1 MSSLVREEFKELIK
15 NNEYNNI
22 SIRIINDSKKSGLN
36 NVVDHNQN
44 RNKNKNISLNIPN
57 NYLNN
62 YNLQNKTISHV
73 SLKTIPSNYNR
84 PNKIILGTAKN
95 SALINK
101 ISASNLRK
109 ISKQLK
115 GITHYGSSAN
125 VKRGENKNHHS
136 IYISKKE
143 DSSFL
148 DKNKCENNNV
158 YTQVLP
164 VKRLTSH
171 NTNILYKKQKE
182 PERRKS
188 SLIYSINNITQNINN
203 RNIIN
208 NYIFDSNTYR
218 NANVKTPNFNYYN
231 DYMAYNISNTV
242 NNNTNNINN
251 NYVIQKN
258 GDDYNNGNNKIYYNN
273 TLTTINEIK
282 KGNVIS
288 HRLNRKDL
296 ENIRNSKNLPSS
308 NYSKEDNIYNNK
320 KNKSFIS
327 EIPKAK
333 FVRYDSKDKI
343 VSRIVP
349 KINID
354 ISKIKYVRENQS
366 FKNIIRVN
374 SSSRK
379 NLQDNNNNNNT
390 NDINYKNDIN
400 YRQPSNISLK
410 YTESFEKNRNKNDIF
425 KNVISQKYQKTL
437 QVKDNNDRLRTFLY
451 KQNIK
456 DLINK
461 SMDSKD
467 IQRPRYNRHINNIN
481 RNIHIIKEFSHQKD
495 KKKENDIYANDGIKE
510 EEKEES
516 FHKNEE
522 DSKNDNN
529 SDNKK
534 DILLDNN
541 KRVIINNKLSQ
552 EKNKRQ
558 LPHYNS
564 KNLEIKKEEPSGTVR
579 KLIKRKKQKNLLKL
593 QKVPK
598 KEIIEEKKEEP
609 KGNNYNNIYY
619 GINTEEKIPTETEVI
634 KTLNSLDEK
643 DSNSTATEKIKSV
656 IMGSNYNLLKKN
668 TRLTLTTKKDLA
680 KIFNTEANDTNTINE
695 INTKHINYKGIKYRL
710 ISSLSVK
717 DQLRKYILNRNKN
730 LDRSINKYQYN
741 DDDEKSISNLTHTAQ
756 KEKAINNYT
765 YLELKDIKNAKRDT
779 FITLHSIGGGKGD
792 SRFEDF
798 DQSSTVI
805 NLREKEFKPF
815 VSTHPGKKFKK
826 RGLHKSRGKSERKIR
841 GIKIVGNSDS
851 IEYYQNDKLNFSAI
865 KKSTFL
871 GKSTKDIFFGTQR
884 EKDKDK
890 VIEES
895 IE

>member
-36 NVVDHNQN
+36 NVVDRNQN
-44 RNKNKNISLNIPN
+44 RNKNKNISINIPN

-62 YNLQNKTISHV
+62 YNLQNKTISQV
-73 SLKTIPSNYNR
+73 SIKTIPNNYNR
-84 PNKIILGTAKN
+84 QNKIILGTAKN

-115 GITHYGSSAN
+115 GISHYGSSSN

-143 DSSFL
+143 DSSLL
-148 DKNKCENNNV
+148 DKNKSENNNV
-158 YTQVLP
+158 YTQIMP
-164 VKRLTSH
+164 VNRLTSH

-218 NANVKTPNFNYYN
+218 NTNVKTPNINYYN
-231 DYMAYNISNTV
+231 DYMTYNINNTI
-242 NNNTNNINN
+242 NNNTNNINK
-251 NYVIQKN
+251 NYVIQKS
-258 GDDYNNGNNKIYYNN
+258 GDDFNNGNNKIYYNN

-296 ENIRNSKNLPSS
+296 VNIRNSKNLPSS
-308 NYSKEDNIYNNK
+308 NYLKEDNIYNNK

-333 FVRYDSKDKI
+333 FSRYDSKDKI
-343 VSRIVP
+343 LSRIVP

-379 NLQDNNNNNNT
+379 NLQDNNNN
-390 NDINYKNDIN
+390 KNETN

-410 YTESFEKNRNKNDIF
+410 YIESFEKNKNKNDIF
-425 KNVISQKYQKTL
+425 KNVISQKYQKNL
-437 QVKDNNDRLRTFLY
+437 ELKDNGDKLRTFLY

-467 IQRPRYNRHINNIN
+467 IQRPRYYRNINNIN
-481 RNIHIIKEFSHQKD
+481 RNIHIIKEFSQKKD
-495 KKKENDIYANDGIKE
+495 KNKENDIYTNDGIKE

-529 SDNKK
+529 NNENKR
-534 DILLDNN
+534 DMLLDNN
-541 KRVIINNKLSQ
+541 RIIIKNKLSQ
-552 EKNKRQ
+552 EKNKNK
-558 LPHYNS
+558 LPHYDS
-564 KNLEIKKEEPSGTVR
+564 KTFNTKKEEPSNEVR

-598 KEIIEEKKEEP
+598 KEATEEKKEEP
-609 KGNNYNNIYY
+609 KDNNYNNIYY
-619 GINTEEKIPTETEVI
+619 TINTEEKIPTESEAI
-634 KTLNSLDEK
+634 KTLNSLDEN
-643 DSNSTATEKIKSV
+643 DSNSLATEKIKSV
-656 IMGSNYNLLKKN
+656 IMGTNYNMLKKKA
-668 TRLTLTTKKDLA
+668 RLTLTTKKDLA
-680 KIFNTEANDTNTINE
+680 KIFNTETSDSNTISQ
-695 INTKHINYKGIKYRL
+695 INTKHINYKGVKYRL
-710 ISSLSVK
+710 VSSLSVK
-717 DQLRKYILNRNKN
+717 DQLRKYILSRNKN
-730 LDRSINKYQYN
+730 LDKSINKYQYN
-741 DDDEKSISNLTHTAQ
+741 DDDEKSISHLTHTAK
-756 KEKAINNYT
+756 KEKTINNYT
-765 YLELKDIKNAKRDT
+765 YLELKDIKNIKRDT
-779 FITLHSIGGGKGD
+779 FITLHSIGGVRDD

-798 DQSSTVI
+798 DQSSTII
-805 NLREKEFKPF
+805 NLKEKEFKPF

-826 RGLHKSRGKSERKIR
+826 RGLHKFRGKSERKIR

-865 KKSTFL
+865 KKSKFF
-871 GKSTKDIFFGTQR
+871 GKSPKDIFFETKR
-884 EKDKDK
+884 EKDKEK

-895 IE
+895 NE